1 MPSSSHDENGGTYP
15 SGEGGG
21 GSPYV
26 CDPGSELLLAERARV
41 VRGY

>member
-1 MPSSSHDENGGTYP
+1 MPSSSHDENEGTYP

-26 CDPGSELLLAERARV
+26 TPDLSYYWQ
-41 VRGY
+41 RGRE